1 MKTRKNLNDCPAAN
15 CELLGT
21 GEKAS
26 DHSHVKR
33 ATPMTTKLKELADDK
48 KYRTELGAG
57 INETRQSRTTRLRHQ
72 NPDHV
77 KPL

>member
-1 MKTRKNLNDCPAAN
+1 MKNSN
-15 CELLGT
+15 CAVLQT
-21 GEKAS
+21 GDRAS
-26 DHSHVKR
+26 DHKHVKR

-57 INETRQSRTTRLRHQ
+57 INETRQSRTTRHRRQ

>member
-1 MKTRKNLNDCPAAN
+1 MKARKNLKGSSCK
-15 CELLGT
+15 LLGT

-33 ATPMTTKLKELADDK
+33 TTPLQTKAKELADDAR
-48 KYRTELGAG
+48 YRTELGAG
-57 INETRQSRTTRLRHQ
+57 LNETRQGRTTRLRRQ

>member
-1 MKTRKNLNDCPAAN
+1 MKNSN
-15 CELLGT
+15 CAVLQT
-21 GEKAS
+21 GGKPS

-33 ATPMTTKLKELADDK
+33 ATPLQTKAQELADDAR
-48 KYRTELGAG
+48 YRTELGAG
-57 INETRQSRTTRLRHQ
+57 INEVRQNRTTRLRHQ